1 MAFSFHGTA
10 SGAQPSKEVRAT
22 ETPYQEQG
30 RQEDFGFIHAH
41 CAALRFIHTKLTEEG
56 GSRMKRTAERGFTL
70 VEIMIV
76 VAIIALLAA
85 IAIPNVLRGRATAN
99 ETAAIGNVR
108 ALISSLEMYRSV
120 YQAYPTTAAGW
131 DADMYNPQP
140 PFGPPSYDNLPMD
153 GGATSVVQ
161 GFRYLYTP
169 VGATPIQSYA
179 IRGVPD
185 TGNSG
190 TRVFFGNDSGQ
201 VFHCSGL
208 TTTAT
213 TPPVGMATI
222 NSVPAVCP

>member
-1 MAFSFHGTA
+1 MRIVT
-10 SGAQPSKEVRAT
+10 RAD
-22 ETPYQEQG
+22 PGFVHRKGSQKKQE
-30 RQEDFGFIHAH
+30 EAV
-41 CAALRFIHTKLTEEG
+41 
-56 GSRMKRTAERGFTL
+56 MKRTAERGFTL

-120 YQAYPTTAAGW
+120 YQAYPSTAAGW
-131 DADMYNPQP
+131 DAAMYDPSP
-140 PFGPPSYDNLPMD
+140 AFGPPSFDNKPMD
-153 GGATSVVQ
+153 GGAGSVVQ

-169 VGATPIQSYA
+169 VGAIPLQSYA
-179 IRGVPD
+179 VRAVPD

-208 TTTAT
+208 TSTAT
-213 TPPVGMATI
+213 TPPTTMATI
-222 NSVPAVCP
+222 NAVPTACP